1 MAESVGIGTPPTRRP
16 VQILAE
22 KIGIPDLSA
31 IESMLIEDNAK
42 ATKLSL
48 KDELEAIF
56 PYLIRVRALRSGK

>member
-1 MAESVGIGTPPTRRP
+1 MAESVGVGTPPTRRP

-22 KIGIPDLSA
+22 KIGIPDLS
-31 IESMLIEDNAK
+31 IVESMLIEEHAR
-42 ATKLSL
+42 ATRLSL